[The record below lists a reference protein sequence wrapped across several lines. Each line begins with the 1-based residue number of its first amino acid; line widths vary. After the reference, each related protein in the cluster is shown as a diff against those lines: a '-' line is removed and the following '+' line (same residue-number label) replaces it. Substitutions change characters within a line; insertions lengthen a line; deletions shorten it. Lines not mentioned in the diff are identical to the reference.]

1 MDGLIPYP
9 EARTV
14 QPAPRPQPA
23 PGMPPESPVEMPEQ
37 RLKDFDPASRRTF
50 VDPVK
55 SRSRLWP
62 RLVVLGGAAVITA
75 IATFEM
81 GTSLTLGGLTVLKAL
96 VLLLFAINT
105 GWIAVTFV
113 SATAGAI
120 LVDRRRGRTPIRPGP
135 IRGRT
140 AVLMPTYNEDAERV
154 FASLEAM
161 AAGVQA
167 LDPRAPFDWFVLSDT
182 TNPAVALAEE
192 SAVVELRA
200 RLGEGVP
207 LYYRR
212 RRRNIARKAGNI
224 ADFCRRWGGAYNY
237 LIVLD
242 ADSLMEPAVMLELA
256 RRMEADPD
264 AGLIQT
270 VPRLVHG
277 KSLLARL
284 HQFAGRVYGPVI
296 ASGLAWW
303 SGREGN
309 YWGHNAIIRR
319 EAFTGAAGLPLLSG
333 KPPFGGHILSHDFVE
348 AALIRRAGWTVII
361 ADDLQGS
368 YEETPPS
375 IIDFAVRDRRWCQG
389 NLQHARIVPAKGL
402 HWVSRFHL
410 VTGIFSYAA
419 SLLWLLLI
427 VCGLLLAVQVRAT
440 TLDYFQNPYQPFPTW
455 PQIDPQLELQL
466 LAFTAVLLLGPKAMG
481 LLSVLR
487 DPVVRQQSGGGLKLF
502 ASFLFEVIV
511 SALIAP
517 IMMMIQSGIVF
528 SVLLGRDSG
537 WKPQRRDDGGFTLAE
552 LWRRHRWHMAGGLV
566 LAIAAY
572 FVSPAMLAILSP
584 AVAGLL
590 LAVPIS
596 AITASTRIG
605 RAARRFGLLQTPEEI
620 ARPEIGRAAM
630 RRRLAHREIVAATPD
645 IRGLVRDDWRRRH
658 HLALVD
664 AGKDRRRGEIDPI
677 EAIAA
682 AKLGEARTL
691 DEALAYLGPDE
702 QAVALATP
710 ALFERLSLLSQVAT
724 RPAA

>member
-1 MDGLIPYP
+1 MDGVIAYP
-9 EARTV
+9 EARTA
-14 QPAPRPQPA
+14 QLSARPQPA
-23 PGMPPESPVEMPEQ
+23 PGMPPEAPAEMPEQ
-37 RLKDFDPASRRTF
+37 RLYEFDAASRRDF
-50 VDPVK
+50 VNPAK
-55 SRSRLWP
+55 SRSPVWP
-62 RLVVLGGAAVITA
+62 RLVVLGGAAAITA
-75 IATFEM
+75 FATFEM

-105 GWIAVTFV
+105 GWIAITFV
-113 SATAGAI
+113 SAAAGAI

-140 AVLMPTYNEDAERV
+140 AVLMPTYNENAERV
-154 FASLEAM
+154 FAALEAM
-161 AAGVQA
+161 AAGVHA

-200 RLGEGVP
+200 RLGVP

-224 ADFCRRWGGAYNY
+224 ADFCRRWGGAYDY

-319 EAFTGAAGLPLLSG
+319 EAFTGAAGLPVLSG

-361 ADDLQGS
+361 ADDLHGS

-410 VTGIFSYAA
+410 ITGIFSYVA
-419 SLLWLLLI
+419 SLLWMLLI

-466 LAFTAVLLLGPKAMG
+466 LAFTVVLLLGPKIMG
-481 LLSVLR
+481 LLTILR
-487 DPVVRQQSGGGLKLF
+487 DPLSRQQSGGALKLV
-502 ASFLFEVIV
+502 ASFLFEVV
-511 SALIAP
+511 LSALIAP

-537 WKPQRRDDGGFTLAE
+537 WKPQRRDDGQFTLAE
-552 LWRRHRWHMAGGLV
+552 FWRRHRWHMAGGIV
-566 LAIAAY
+566 LAVAAY

-584 AVAGLL
+584 AVIGML
-590 LAVPIS
+590 LAVPTS
-596 AITASTRIG
+596 AMTASTRLG

-630 RRRLAHREIVAATPD
+630 RRRPAHRSVVAASPD
-645 IRGLVRDDWRRRH
+645 IRSLVSDDWRRRY

-664 AGKDRRRGEIDPI
+664 AGKDRRRGEIDPV

-691 DEALAYLGPDE
+691 DEALDYLGPDE

-710 ALFERLSLLSQVAT
+710 ALFERLSLLSQSAT